1 LLQLDSDHGLDFRS
15 EKMTKINQV
24 LVPTVFSL
32 IIATIIFAS
41 PISVKPAEAHITK
54 VYGNYLVQVG
64 WDNEPVYTG
73 LLNAAQVTVKKG
85 SGDSAQPVIN
95 ALKDLQISV
104 KYGTITKPL
113 DFLPSSTVDGQYDA
127 VLIPTRVGTYSLVL
141 SGTVEGQAVNDEIA
155 LDDVA
160 SVDSLNFP
168 PSSGSSSSDST
179 NMGQVGTIISQLTN
193 DIEDAKNNADT
204 AAKSVSNVA
213 QSFQQVKSTT
223 DSLYMISM
231 TGIGVGIAGIVIAV
245 IAITRNKQQT

>member
-1 LLQLDSDHGLDFRS
+1 MAKSKQLFVTVILLL
-15 EKMTKINQV
+15 
-24 LVPTVFSL
+24 LVATTVFV
-32 IIATIIFAS
+32 S
-41 PISVKPAEAHITK
+41 PFGIKPAEAHITK
-54 VYGNYLVQVG
+54 VYGNYLVEIG

>member
-1 LLQLDSDHGLDFRS
+1 MAKSKQLFVTVILLL
-15 EKMTKINQV
+15 
-24 LVPTVFSL
+24 LVATTVFV
-32 IIATIIFAS
+32 S
-41 PISVKPAEAHITK
+41 PFGIKPAEAHITK
-54 VYGNYLVQVG
+54 VYGNYLVEIG

-127 VLIPTRVGTYSLVL
+127 VLIPTRVGTYSLVF